1 MGCVVGEVVL
11 CCVGGRLCCV
21 KGEVVLGC
29 VRGGARRISFRILV
43 RAVCGISQIAELGLN
58 LSGS

>member
-1 MGCVVGEVVL
+1 M
-11 CCVGGRLCCV
+11 